1 MEQTLTL
8 SSKFGNFFNRIA
20 NPSVFMRFSDLVLP
34 WFLALAITIFIVGFY
49 FIFQSPEDYQ
59 QGQTVKI
66 MFVHVPAAWLAMM
79 GYTIIFVSSIGYLI
93 WRHPLADVSA
103 QAAAPIGAAFT
114 FLALITGSLWGK
126 PMWGTYWEWG
136 EPRLMS
142 VLILFFLYLGLMSL
156 RWAIEDRHH
165 ASMSCAILGIVGF
178 AIVPIIKF
186 SVEWWNSLHQPASV
200 LKLGG
205 PAVHSS
211 ILWPL
216 LLMALGFTL
225 LFLILHMKLMRA
237 HILNRRVVTLQ
248 MAQVD
253 QASRVQ
259 VNDGV

>member
-1 MEQTLTL
+1 MEKIETQSIYQKIGL
-8 SSKFGNFFNRIA
+8 FFNRIA
-20 NPSVFMRFSDLVLP
+20 NPSVFMRFTDVLMP
-34 WFLALAITIFIVGFY
+34 WMVVLIVGLFSAG
-49 FIFQSPEDYQ
+49 IVLGLDSPPDYQ

-79 GYTIIFVSSIGYLI
+79 GYSIIFISSIGYLI

-142 VLILFFLYLGLMSL
+142 VLILFFLYLGLMAL
-156 RWAIEDRHH
+156 RQAIEDRHH
-165 ASMSCAILGIVGF
+165 ASISCAILGIVGF
-178 AIVPIIKF
+178 VIVPIIKF

-200 LKLGG
+200 MRFDN
-205 PAVHSS
+205 PAIHSS

-216 LLMALGFTL
+216 LIMALAFTL
-225 LFLILHMKLMRA
+225 LFLFLHMRLMRA
-237 HILNRRVVTLQ
+237 EILKRRVLSLQ
-248 MAQVD
+248 MSQVH
-253 QASRVQ
+253 QASRME
-259 VNDGV
+259 